1 MGFGAPQGQ
10 GINPLKQY
18 DIASDPDS
26 VINLGQAY
34 WKDTGS
40 GNEFFLEDESGNV
53 TQVTETGR
61 AGLYNIFT
69 NGLYVTGGDVGI
81 GPVSPVKNLHV
92 SKASGEATLRL
103 QSGTYYSDI
112 LQSGKNLFIQCAPVD
127 GNIIFYD
134 DASER
139 MRIDTDG
146 NVGISTNSP
155 DCKLHVAG
163 AAAFSGPSETFVTFG
178 SSDTTP
184 SVATGNLFKTHAS
197 GQTLTT
203 FDDGVAGQ
211 TITVI
216 STAAVVFDV
225 TSTTLKGGS
234 TNITT
239 ASGDVTEWT
248 YDGTNWYLQQFMD
261 VSADMSSVGGG
272 GGGGISSVETKT
284 GNYTAD
290 TDDDVILCNAA
301 ALTITLP
308 AVSGNTGQ
316 TYYIK
321 NIHATG
327 VATIDADGSET
338 IDGALKKFITTQYE
352 SLTIVCDGSNW
363 HII

>member
-1 MGFGAPQGQ
+1 MSSVIPGLP
-10 GINPLKQY
+10 NPFKLLEV
-18 DIASDPDS
+18 SDPSNVANTGFVYTNDQS
-26 VINLGQAY
+26 GRTELMFQD
-34 WKDTGS
+34 DTGVETRLTNTGYGWSS
-40 GNEFFLEDESGNV
+40 GNF
-53 TQVTETGR
+53 
-61 AGLYNIFT
+61 
-69 NGLYVTGGDVGI
+69 GI
-81 GPVSPVKNLHV
+81 GPATPAKELHV
-92 SKASGEATLRL
+92 STASGESTLRL

-112 LQSGKNLFIQCAPVD
+112 LQSGKNLFIQCAPSD

-134 DASER
+134 DSAER

-146 NVGISTNSP
+146 QVGIGTNSP
-155 DCKLHVAG
+155 NCKLHVSG

-203 FDDGVAGQ
+203 FDNGVAGQ

-225 TSTTLKGGS
+225 TGTTLKGGS
-234 TNITT
+234 ADITT

-272 GGGGISSVETKT
+272 GGGGISSIETKT

-290 TDDDVILCNAA
+290 TDNDVILCNAA

-308 AVSGNTGQ
+308 ASSGNTGQ

-327 VATIDADGSET
+327 VATIDANSSET